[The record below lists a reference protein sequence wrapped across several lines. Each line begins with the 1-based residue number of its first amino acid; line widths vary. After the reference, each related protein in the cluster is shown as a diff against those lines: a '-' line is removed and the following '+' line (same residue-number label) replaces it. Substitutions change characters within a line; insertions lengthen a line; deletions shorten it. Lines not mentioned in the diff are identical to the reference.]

1 MMAGTSYRQGAV
13 VLVPF
18 PFTDQSGSKVRP
30 ALVVS
35 SDLFND
41 LHSDIVLAAITT
53 QIPVAP
59 DPRTEIVLGHADVAA
74 GRIKQT
80 SIIKTAKL
88 FTCETGLIRRQ
99 VATIQTAKLAE
110 VLAALRALF
119 S

>member
-30 ALVVS
+30 AIVVS
-35 SDLFND
+35 SDLFNS

-53 QIPVAP
+53 QIPVAL
-59 DPRTEIVLGHADVAA
+59 DPRTEIVLGQADVTT
-74 GRIKQT
+74 GRIKQA
-80 SIIKTAKL
+80 SIIKAAKL

-99 VATIQTAKLAE
+99 VATVETAKLAE
-110 VLAALRALF
+110 VLAVLRALF